1 MALFYNL
8 NFTINLLLFP
18 SVSKKYDYLYVSFN
32 SLLLKLLKKVDEA
45 STYWLTQLFFVIM
58 YIRHV

>member
-8 NFTINLLLFP
+8 NITINLLLFP

-58 YIRHV
+58 YIHHV

>member
-45 STYWLTQLFFVIM
+45 STYWLKQLFFVIM
-58 YIRHV
+58 YIHHV

>member
-45 STYWLTQLFFVIM
+45 STYWLQQLFFVIM
-58 YIRHV
+58 YIHHV